1 MTEEQL
7 LALGFEQQ
15 TETSEPSFYYYTL
28 DIAEGLC
35 FITQASDEVKIEGY
49 RKSVPMEENGEWI
62 AEILE
67 TTPAIKFKDAK
78 KLRILIDILNQNKE
92 DE

>member
-7 LALGFEQQ
+7 RVLDFEQQ
-15 TETSEPSFYYYTL
+15 IETSEPSFYYYTL
-28 DIAEGLC
+28 DVVNGLS
-35 FITQASDEVKIEGY
+35 FISQANDEV
-49 RKSVPMEENGEWI
+49 ENGEWI
-62 AEILE
+62 VEIFE

-78 KLRILIDILNQNKE
+78 KLSNLIDILNQNK

>member
-7 LALGFEQQ
+7 RILGFEEQI
-15 TETSEPSFYYYTL
+15 ETSEPSFYYYTL
-28 DIAEGLC
+28 DVVNGLS
-35 FITQASDEVKIEGY
+35 FISQANDEV
-49 RKSVPMEENGEWI
+49 ENGEWI
-62 AEILE
+62 VEIFE

-78 KLRILIDILNQNKE
+78 KLSNLIKILNQNK

>member
-7 LALGFEQQ
+7 KILGFEQQ
-15 TETSEPSFYYYTL
+15 AETSDPLFYYYTL
-28 DIAEGLC
+28 DVVNGLS
-35 FITQASDEVKIEGY
+35 FISQANDEV
-49 RKSVPMEENGEWI
+49 ENGEWI
-62 AEILE
+62 VEIFE

-78 KLRILIDILNQNKE
+78 KLSNLIDILNQNKE

>member
-7 LALGFEQQ
+7 KVLGFEQQ
-15 TETSEPSFYYYTL
+15 IETSDPSFYYYTL
-28 DIAEGLC
+28 DIVNGLS
-35 FITQASDEVKIEGY
+35 FISQANDEV
-49 RKSVPMEENGEWI
+49 ENGEWI
-62 AEILE
+62 VEIFE

-78 KLRILIDILNQNKE
+78 KLSNLIKYLNQNKE